1 MNSTKIYND
10 WPLPHAKPE
19 ELGFSTERLSRIA
32 PAMQKYVD
40 EEKVPCMITL
50 VARHGKIA
58 HFEAVGYMD
67 IESKQSVRKDAFF
80 RLWSNT
86 KPITGV
92 ATMILVEDGLLNL
105 DDPVSKY
112 IPAFKNPRVRN
123 LNPARIEEVSRS
135 NVMIPTL
142 PALGEITIRDCLRN
156 TTGLPTVNRIPLQE
170 ISQNR
175 DVLIKARLLSG
186 PVEARASSIREM
198 IENLAQLPLS
208 AHPGTEFE
216 YQVGYP
222 VAGTVIEIVTGKT
235 LDEFYRERIF
245 EPLKMKDSSF
255 YLPDG
260 QLERLTTSYRM
271 QQEGE
276 KWGLVV
282 VDRPETSEKVKG
294 PKNWF
299 GAGGDRGGVI
309 TTVADYARFAQ
320 MLLNGGELEGVRI
333 LGRKTVELMTSSHT
347 GQIPVPM
354 RGPGWGFGIGVGVRI
369 DTNVTPL
376 LQSVGSY
383 GWGGAAGTGYFAD
396 PKEDLFVI
404 YFTQVMNRQMIPGG
418 SYSEDIERLVYQ
430 ALT

>member
-1 MNSTKIYND
+1 MTSTELNKD
-10 WPLPHAKPE
+10 LPLPMAEPE
-19 ELGFSTERLSRIA
+19 EVGFSTERLARIR

-40 EEKVPCMITL
+40 EQKVPCMITL
-50 VARHGKIA
+50 VARHGKVA

-67 IESKQSVRKDAFF
+67 IESKQPVRKDAIF

-105 DDPVSKY
+105 DDPLSKY
-112 IPAFKNPRVRN
+112 IPAFKNPRVRS
-123 LNPARIEEVSRS
+123 LNPAGTEELTST
-135 NVMIPTL
+135 NVIMPTIP
-142 PALGEITIRDCLRN
+142 ARREIAVRDCLRN

-170 ISQNR
+170 VAQNR
-175 DVLIKARLLSG
+175 DVLVKARLLSG
-186 PVEARASSIREM
+186 PVESRASTIREM
-198 IENLAQLPLS
+198 MENLAKLPLS

-222 VAGTVIEIVTGKT
+222 VVGMVIEIVTGKT
-235 LDEFYRERIF
+235 LEEFYRERIF

-255 YLPDG
+255 YLPEG
-260 QLERLTTSYRM
+260 QLERFTTSYRM
-271 QQEGE
+271 QQDGE
-276 KWGLVV
+276 KWGLVA
-282 VDRPETSEKVKG
+282 VDRPETSEKTKG

-320 MLLNGGELEGVRI
+320 MLLNGGELDGVRI

-347 GQIPVPM
+347 GHIPVPM
-354 RGPGWGFGIGVGVRI
+354 RGSGWGFGIGVGVRI
-369 DTNVTPL
+369 DTNVIPL
-376 LQSVGSY
+376 LQSGGSY

-418 SYSEDIERLVYQ
+418 SYSEDIERMVYQ

>member
-1 MNSTKIYND
+1 MTSDKTNNA
-10 WPLPHAKPE
+10 WPLPMAEPE
-19 ELGFSTERLSRIA
+19 EVGFSSERLSRIR

-40 EEKVPCMITL
+40 EQKVPCMITL
-50 VARHGKIA
+50 VARHGKIV
-58 HFEAVGYMD
+58 HFESVGYMD
-67 IESKQSVRKDAFF
+67 IESKQPVRKDAFF

-86 KPITGV
+86 KPISGV

-112 IPAFKNPRVRN
+112 IPAFKNPRVRSSN
-123 LNPARIEEVSRS
+123 LTGTEEQPRAVIMMPTVPARR
-135 NVMIPTL
+135 
-142 PALGEITIRDCLRN
+142 EITVRDCLRN
-156 TTGLPTVNRIPLQE
+156 TTGLPTVARIPLQE
-170 ISQNR
+170 ITLNR

-186 PVEARASSIREM
+186 PSEARATSIREM
-198 IENLAQLPLS
+198 IENLAKLPLS

-216 YQVGYP
+216 YQVGFP

-235 LDEFYRERIF
+235 LEEFYQERIF
-245 EPLKMKDSSF
+245 GPLKMKDSSF
-255 YLPDG
+255 YLPEG
-260 QLERLTTSYRM
+260 QLERFTTSYRM
-271 QQEGE
+271 DQDGE
-276 KWGLVV
+276 NWGLVII
-282 VDRPETSEKVKG
+282 DRPETSEKVKG

-299 GAGGDRGGVI
+299 GAGGDRGGVL

-320 MLLNGGELEGVRI
+320 MLLNGGELEGIRI

-347 GQIPVPM
+347 GQISVPM
-354 RGPGWGFGIGVGVRI
+354 RGPGWGFGIGVGVRT

-418 SYSEDIERLVYQ
+418 SYVEDIERLVYQ